1 MTDSSSWEGRGAR
14 NTIRIVLWM
23 LAWTVT
29 LVLADK
35 AELYEWYSSAT
46 ASILAITFNAAIG
59 LGLIVTFIR
68 YIRELDELQRKIQ
81 LDSLALAVG
90 AGFVGGSSLSL
101 LQTAKL
107 VSDAEI
113 SDITLLMVL
122 IYVAGVIVGQI
133 RYR

>member
-1 MTDSSSWEGRGAR
+1 MTDSSSWEARGAR

-46 ASILAITFNAAIG
+46 ASILAITLNAAIG
-59 LGLIVTFIR
+59 LGLIVTFMR

-90 AGFVGGSSLSL
+90 AGLVGGSSLSL
-101 LQTAKL
+101 LQTAKF

-113 SDITLLMVL
+113 SDITLLMTL